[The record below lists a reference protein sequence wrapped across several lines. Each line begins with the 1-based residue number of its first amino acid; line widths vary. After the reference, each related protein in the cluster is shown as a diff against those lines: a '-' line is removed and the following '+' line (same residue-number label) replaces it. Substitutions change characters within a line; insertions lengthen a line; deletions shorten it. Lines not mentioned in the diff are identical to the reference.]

1 MNEKKSL
8 LTPEK
13 AATFIPFLASSFVA
27 TLVILFFV
35 LPQYYN
41 SNKVNLELNGLI
53 RKKNQLDNLKSE
65 YKIINK
71 KFNKLNKEKLSL
83 TELITGKSQLD
94 TLLAK
99 LGEIGTKNNIE
110 FTSIIPK
117 KLSKFVAKNKKVK
130 NNRKNKKQVSSE
142 KDPLLVKGA
151 KKYGYDLSF
160 KTKLVDFL
168 AFLRELE
175 FQDNVILIDDINVK
189 SMRQISKSIENNTK
203 EMLEVNISVI
213 FYGRS

>member
-1 MNEKKSL
+1 M
-8 LTPEK
+8 
-13 AATFIPFLASSFVA
+13 
-27 TLVILFFV
+27 ILFFV

-160 KTKLVDFL
+160 KTKFVDFL
-168 AFLRELE
+168 AFLRA
-175 FQDNVILIDDINVK
+175 
-189 SMRQISKSIENNTK
+189 
-203 EMLEVNISVI
+203 
-213 FYGRS
+213 